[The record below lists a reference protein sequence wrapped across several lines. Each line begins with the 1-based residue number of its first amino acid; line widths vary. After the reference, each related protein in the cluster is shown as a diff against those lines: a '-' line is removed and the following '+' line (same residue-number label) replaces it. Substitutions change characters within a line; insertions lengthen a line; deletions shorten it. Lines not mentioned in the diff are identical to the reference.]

1 MNQIRFQMLAC
12 LLLLS
17 AAPTSLFAAVGDPV
31 AVRQWP
37 GGTVSFE
44 THWGLEFVVE
54 RNFVHTMHRK
64 RKPDRTIF
72 PGEAVDHDLS
82 RRPNSESAVWLP
94 AQENKGA
101 DPNAMRVKTIRQLGT
116 EPSLLIEV
124 DGVRIIY
131 VPDEWFAAQSNKD
144 SITVM
149 AQGITDPDLLILDTD
164 SLDQLTS
171 KTTLLLLKLVKPKA
185 VLLNRINIT
194 DAPKIESLQDQFGA
208 EQIVVQND
216 HNTIVVS
223 KVDTDQPTQV
233 LVIANTPW
241 QMPESL
247 SVLFGAM
254 EKANENSQ
262 AVFANL
268 SANQMNFKPANG
280 THTPR
285 WNTEHMMGRQLLFFS
300 QIYHAQ
306 NPAIPVIDLNPK
318 QMPPDYVFAHPE
330 WDGSEE
336 ARQMQRVSEFTRRF
350 AYLLDGVELDKK
362 APGSRWTL
370 RGLLKQMQRHYGE
383 HTANTVKKFDLPGW
397 PRE

>member
-1 MNQIRFQMLAC
+1 MQNSI
-12 LLLLS
+12 LLVCFLCAVPANLI
-17 AAPTSLFAAVGDPV
+17 ADVGDPL
-31 AVRQWP
+31 AVRRWP
-37 GGTVSFE
+37 GGSVSIE
-44 THWGLEFVVE
+44 SHWGLHLVVDPHGDSDKHLD
-54 RNFVHTMHRK
+54 RRADQTIS
-64 RKPDRTIF
+64 PDD
-72 PGEAVDHDLS
+72 EVDHYLS
-82 RRPNSESAVWLP
+82 RQPNASSASWTPTSESKEKDL
-94 AQENKGA
+94 
-101 DPNAMRVKTIRQLGT
+101 NAIRVKSIRQTG
-116 EPSLLIEV
+116 EENVLLIEV
-124 DGVRIIY
+124 DGVRIVY
-131 VPDEWFAAQSNKD
+131 VPTKWFVAQSDQD
-144 SITVM
+144 SITVQL
-149 AQGITDPDLLILDTD
+149 QGIENPDLLILDVDNLDYFSDSGTVFLLKFLKPKRVLLSRIDPTD
-164 SLDQLTS
+164 ES
-171 KTTLLLLKLVKPKA
+171 KTG
-185 VLLNRINIT
+185 
-194 DAPKIESLQDQFGA
+194 SLRERFGA
-208 EQIVVQND
+208 EQFVSQD
-216 HNTIVVS
+216 DRNTIALTKS
-223 KVDTDQPTQV
+223 GTDSPMKFM
-233 LVIANTPW
+233 VIAQAPW

-247 SVLFGAM
+247 AVLYQAM
-254 EKANENSQ
+254 EKANEDSQ
-262 AVFANL
+262 DVFAKL

-370 RGLLKQMQRHYGE
+370 RGLLKQMQRHYAE